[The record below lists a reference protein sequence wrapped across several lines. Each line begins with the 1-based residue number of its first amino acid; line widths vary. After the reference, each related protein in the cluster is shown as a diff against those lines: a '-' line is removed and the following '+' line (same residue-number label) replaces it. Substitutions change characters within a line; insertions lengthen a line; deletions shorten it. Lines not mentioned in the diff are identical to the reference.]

1 MGTKVFLPFKQLF
14 FSGAMYKETK
24 VQDLELQRNIESN
37 KEKARKG
44 NRKKWTKNNQL
55 FTQENRKYMKRC

>member
-1 MGTKVFLPFKQLF
+1 
-14 FSGAMYKETK
+14 MYKKTK

-44 NRKKWTKNNQL
+44 NRKNGQKTISSSPRKI
-55 FTQENRKYMKRC
+55 ENI